1 MKTTYTRNLSG
12 QILEDI
18 PATIARINHLV
29 GQLDC
34 YKPLFTQEVYDAYE
48 QKTAKHNKLIVK
60 LRAASAELARLNDE
74 IVHELVKA
82 DLKAERALR
91 GLSD

>member
-1 MKTTYTRNLSG
+1 MKTTYTRNLTG
-12 QILEDI
+12 QILEEI
-18 PATIARINHLV
+18 PAALASINHLV
-29 GQLDC
+29 SQLDC
-34 YKPLFTQEVYDAYE
+34 RKPLFTQEVSAAYE
-48 QKTAKHNKLIVK
+48 QKSANHNKLIKK
-60 LRAASAELARLNDE
+60 LNAAAAELGRLNDE